1 MTTIVAAVLGPAIA
15 VGLAWLVG
23 NRLSFKWDLRRKYR
37 ELDVESLQEFYR
49 LYGEFFSLLKLWDS
63 WKRRA
68 IPDTTDQPALD
79 HILER
84 ATNAEGRLEALLLK
98 IASER
103 ELGIAEQDILGAF
116 RQGYQ
121 TLRESMRED
130 RAVNW
135 NYSNYE
141 PYAAFKVLA
150 CAISNFLSAD
160 RPVNLRQVPSESSVR
175 SFRQLTSNAYEYPR
189 AGRVGGDKPWMSVA
203 EKRGLVPPTPSP

>member
-1 MTTIVAAVLGPAIA
+1 VAAVLGPAIA

-23 NRLSFKWDLRRKYR
+23 NRLSFNWDLRRKYR

-68 IPDTTDQPALD
+68 DTDPTDQTALG

-98 IASER
+98 VASER
-103 ELGIAEQDILGAF
+103 ELGGAEQDVLGAF
-116 RQGYQ
+116 RQAYQ

-135 NYSNYE
+135 NYSNHE
-141 PYAAFKVLA
+141 PYAAFKALA
-150 CAISNFLSAD
+150 CSISNFLSAD
-160 RPVNLRQVPSESSVR
+160 RPLNLRPVASDSSVR
-175 SFRQLTSNAYEYPR
+175 AFRQLTSNAYEYPR
-189 AGRVGGDKPWMSVA
+189 AGGTGGDTPWVRVA
-203 EKRGLVPPTPSP
+203 EREGLVPPTAST